1 VSNMSPNSASA
12 CPVNREAPEVGIP
25 DQLNGGDPKKSRRLA
40 YGQSDGGSEYPPRRI
55 PNIPFM
61 S

>member
-1 VSNMSPNSASA
+1 MH
-12 CPVNREAPEVGIP
+12 REAPEVGIP